1 MKKSKLLTKKVLI
14 PAVLV
19 VVLLLGLSYVANRK
33 VVADRLAAEAYE
45 EEYGERTSRDGQFL
59 ISFNPTQEGKKEA
72 ILEDFPGK
80 YYGLTAAGAWH
91 EYEGA
96 PLVEI
101 ASEAFGKI
109 ADLEKVILPQTVK
122 TIGSSAFAECPA
134 LKEVYLP
141 ASVVNISEDAF
152 NESPNVTLY
161 VEKDSYAE
169 KFAVEHGMTYEFYTP
184 EPLTDM
190 PEEKKPQAVYGQKY
204 EEDLTYDIIYDY
216 TGAPVCGVTAWN
228 STSDVKNLTIPNQ
241 IDGVDVRVI
250 KEDAF
255 AECHNLDTVVLP
267 ETLESVGKSA
277 FRDCEKLRKVCFLE
291 NVFSIADD
299 AFEEASQVTICA
311 PKNSYAHYYA
321 VEHGM
326 NFEEWYGG

>member
-1 MKKSKLLTKKVLI
+1 MKKSKLMTKKVLI

-19 VVLLLGLSYVANRK
+19 VVLLLGLSYAANQK
-33 VVADRLAAEAYE
+33 IVADRLAAEAYE

-152 NESPNVTLY
+152 
-161 VEKDSYAE
+161 
-169 KFAVEHGMTYEFYTP
+169 
-184 EPLTDM
+184 
-190 PEEKKPQAVYGQKY
+190 
-204 EEDLTYDIIYDY
+204 
-216 TGAPVCGVTAWN
+216 
-228 STSDVKNLTIPNQ
+228 
-241 IDGVDVRVI
+241 
-250 KEDAF
+250 

-299 AFEEASQVTICA
+299 AFEGASQVTICA

-321 VEHGM
+321 AEHDM